1 MAKQFIVGFDT
12 GIETA
17 AHDDVEAKRFGCVS
31 NVQ

>member
-17 AHDDVEAKRFGCVS
+17 AHDDKEAKHLGCLS